1 MLVGAEGCWGEQSRS
16 GKSFGLASNID
27 RFWKAAS
34 TRFLC
39 RISAAVVSISVAIC
53 RCLASLC
60 KDFVDDKLDDV
71 LLVTD
76 GDDTVVI
83 ATLVVE
89 HTELV
94 LATVYV
100 GNVDK

>member
-1 MLVGAEGCWGEQSRS
+1 M
-16 GKSFGLASNID
+16 
-27 RFWKAAS
+27 
-34 TRFLC
+34 
-39 RISAAVVSISVAIC
+39 
-53 RCLASLC
+53 C